1 MQHNALEYA
10 FEHEFQIAN
19 TRTRIIAS
27 VIDFCIF
34 CVIAAIFGYFF
45 GKPAEGIG
53 FALYG
58 TPALIIMLIGFFL
71 WPISEGIWGQ
81 TLGKRILG
89 IKVLTDY
96 YEPIDITAS
105 ITRYILGCIDY
116 ILLIGII
123 VAATNKMNKRIGDMA
138 ANTIVVQL

>member
-1 MQHNALEYA
+1 MQNNVIEYA

-19 TRTRIIAS
+19 TRARIIAS

-34 CVIAAIFGYFF
+34 CVIGAIFGYFF
-45 GKPAEGIG
+45 GEATGGIG
-53 FALYG
+53 FTLYG
-58 TPALIIMLIGFFL
+58 TPSLILMLIAFFL

-96 YEPIDITAS
+96 YEPIDITAA

-116 ILLIGII
+116 IFLIGII
-123 VAATNKMNKRIGDMA
+123 IVTNNKMNKRIGDMA
-138 ANTIVVQL
+138 ANTIVVQM

>member
-1 MQHNALEYA
+1 MQNNIIEYA
-10 FEHEFQIAN
+10 FEREFQIAN
-19 TRTRIIAS
+19 TRARIIAS

-34 CVIAAIFGYFF
+34 CIIGAIFGYFF
-45 GKPAEGIG
+45 GEPTEGIG
-53 FALYG
+53 FGLYG

-71 WPISEGIWGQ
+71 WPISEGVWGQ

-105 ITRYILGCIDY
+105 VTRYILGCIDY

-123 VAATNKMNKRIGDMA
+123 VVATNKMNKRIGDMA
-138 ANTIVVQL
+138 ANTIVVQV